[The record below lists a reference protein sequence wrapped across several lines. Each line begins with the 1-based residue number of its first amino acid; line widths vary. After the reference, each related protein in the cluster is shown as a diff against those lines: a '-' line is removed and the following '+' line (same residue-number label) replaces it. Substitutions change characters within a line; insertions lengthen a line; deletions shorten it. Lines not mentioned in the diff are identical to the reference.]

1 MTNRARAQLRRLQ
14 QTLEYLREDD
24 DAQAAIR
31 SILATSS
38 RARTAVSSVGL
49 SEAQLSLAMFAL
61 SNENQTTVRC
71 VDRSGESL
79 CDVNLYPDGTP
90 AHYRCRHTP
99 PHCYDLTGRVLNDC
113 P

>member
-14 QTLEYLREDD
+14 QTLEYLLEDD

-31 SILATSS
+31 DISKAASQ
-38 RARTAVSSVGL
+38 ARTSLSPAVLRAS
-49 SEAQLSLAMFAL
+49 QLSLAMFAL

-71 VDRSGESL
+71 VEPSGESL

-99 PHCYDLTGRVLNDC
+99 PHCYDLTGRVLNGC